1 MKTLIAALAA
11 VTTVT
16 AIAAP
21 AAAQPY
27 DRDSGRYEQGR
38 YDEGRYDQGRYQPG
52 RERGAYNLNQRQDE
66 LNRRIAW
73 GIRSG
78 ALTRAEAADLRDDAR
93 AVARIEARY
102 RVSGLNSWERADLDR
117 RFDRLDARIARQTHD
132 RDYGDGYGH
141 RR

>member
-21 AAAQPY
+21 AAAQSY
-27 DRDSGRYEQGR
+27 DRDYGRDHGRYEQ
-38 YDEGRYDQGRYQPG
+38 G

-73 GIRSG
+73 GVRSG
-78 ALTRAEAADLRDDAR
+78 ALTRREAADLRSDASDI
-93 AVARIEARY
+93 ARIEARY
-102 RVSGLNSWERADLDR
+102 RANGLNNWERADLDR

-132 RDYGDGYGH
+132 RDYGSGYGH